1 MTNAATFDR
10 GFQVDEQGDG
20 LLITGKGAGLS
31 IGRMILMFFPLLLPA
46 AAIAA
51 YLINGPLGFLPYST
65 VYPLWVFFDVA
76 LLWGINR
83 LKSPQFAFR
92 LLPSGLQREG
102 KLYPYKEIGEIFIDN
117 PHMKGQTFAS
127 GGIVPGFIVAGSG
140 PASMTA
146 ALSMVT
152 AADTTSRIIGLGARM
167 GASIN
172 YRINM
177 RHGNRIVRLAT
188 SLDENTALSLFGFLT
203 QDA

>member
-1 MTNAATFDR
+1 
-10 GFQVDEQGDG
+10 
-20 LLITGKGAGLS
+20 
-31 IGRMILMFFPLLLPA
+31 
-46 AAIAA
+46 
-51 YLINGPLGFLPYST
+51 
-65 VYPLWVFFDVA
+65 
-76 LLWGINR
+76 
-83 LKSPQFAFR
+83 
-92 LLPSGLQREG
+92 
-102 KLYPYKEIGEIFIDN
+102 
-117 PHMKGQTFAS
+117 
-127 GGIVPGFIVAGSG
+127 
-140 PASMTA
+140 MTA